1 LIFKHILNNTSYS
14 IRWALNT
21 KVIILIAI
29 SGAYLILINGIRVQA
44 LEFETFTLNYAHAQQ
59 QTFATKL
66 SGKNEIP
73 PIKTQATGTAK
84 FSVNSNNTL
93 SYEIIANN
101 INAVIGARIGQ
112 KNGSLLAEV
121 FNPYAIHNGKS
132 GIPTGQIN
140 GVLSSGIITSDDLSG
155 PVAGKMISDLVN
167 LMKEGKTVVDVRTL
181 EHQKGEIRGL
191 ISPITAVVHTNATSG
206 GNESKSTALLSSS
219 NLNRSSTSGTKN
231 VTLSGRPPTPLLS
244 QCKTTDPT
252 MQGPEYKPGSPIMQG
267 QNFAKGLSGPRLE
280 LTGKV
285 ISNFDCKPVKG
296 AVLDVWQADA
306 NGNYDNKGYNLRGK
320 IVTDKDGK
328 YVLDTIYPGRL
339 HTKNI
344 DLRISPSPIHIMVG
358 VPGQP
363 LLTTQIYF
371 ENQSKDTS
379 TKNSLI
385 TRTVVNSNG
394 TKIANFDFVIEDY
407 RGLAPNTNTNIQ
419 STNSTTRI
427 PS

>member
-1 LIFKHILNNTSYS
+1 
-14 IRWALNT
+14 LNT
-21 KVIILIAI
+21 KVIILITI
-29 SGAYLILINGIRVQA
+29 LGACLILTNGMIVQV

-59 QTFATKL
+59 QTFTTKL
-66 SGKNEIP
+66 SGQNEIP

-84 FSVNSNNTL
+84 FNGNSNDTL

-101 INAVIGARIGQ
+101 INAVIGARVGQ

-140 GVLSSGIITSDDLSG
+140 GVLSSGIITSDDLNG
-155 PVAGKMISDLVN
+155 PLAGKRVSDLVK

-181 EHQKGEIRGL
+181 EHQKGEIRGV
-191 ISPITAVVHTNATSG
+191 ISPITAVVHTNNTSG
-206 GNESKSTALLSSS
+206 DSESKSTTLSSTS
-219 NLNRSSTSGTKN
+219 NLNNSSKIGTKN
-231 VTLSGRPPTPLLS
+231 VTLPLRPQTPLIS
-244 QCKTTDPT
+244 QCNTTEPT
-252 MQGPEYKPGSPIMQG
+252 MQGPEYKPGSPLRQG
-267 QNFAKGLSGPRLE
+267 QNFANGLSGPRLE

-328 YVLDTIYPGRL
+328 YVLDTIYPGHL
-339 HTKNI
+339 HTEDTNV
-344 DLRISPSPIHIMVG
+344 RTSPSLSPIHIMVG

-371 ENQSKDTS
+371 ENQSKDGGI
-379 TKNSLI
+379 KNPLI
-385 TRTVVNSNG
+385 TRQVVNSIG
-394 TKIANFDFVIEDY
+394 TRIANFDFIIEDY
-407 RGLAPNTNTNIQ
+407 RGLATSINTNTNPSTNIQ
-419 STNSTTRI
+419 STNATTRI
-427 PS
+427 PR

>member
-1 LIFKHILNNTSYS
+1 M
-14 IRWALNT
+14 NT
-21 KVIILIAI
+21 KAIISIAM
-29 SGAYLILINGIRVQA
+29 SGVCLILINGIIVRV
-44 LEFETFTLNYAHAQQ
+44 LDSNTFTLNYAHAQQ
-59 QTFATKL
+59 QTFTTKL
-66 SGKNEIP
+66 SGQNEIP

-84 FSVNSNNTL
+84 FTVNSNDTL

-101 INAVIGARIGQ
+101 INAVIGVRIGQ

-132 GIPTGQIN
+132 GIPTGQVN
-140 GVLSSGIITSDDLSG
+140 GVLSSGTITLDDLNG
-155 PVAGKMISDLVN
+155 PVAGKKVSDLVN

-181 EHQKGEIRGL
+181 EHQKGEIRGV

-206 GNESKSTALLSSS
+206 GNESKSTALSSTS
-219 NLNRSSTSGTKN
+219 NLNKSSTTGTKN
-231 VTLSGRPPTPLLS
+231 VTQSGRPPTPLLS
-244 QCKTTDPT
+244 QCNTTEPT
-252 MQGPEYKPGSPIMQG
+252 MQGPEYKPGSPLLQG

-280 LTGKV
+280 LTGRV
-285 ISNFDCKPVKG
+285 ISNSDCKPVKG

-306 NGNYDNKGYNLRGK
+306 NGNYDNKGYILRGK

-339 HTKNI
+339 HTENT
-344 DLRISPSPIHIMVG
+344 DLRTSRSPIHVMIG

-371 ENQSKDTS
+371 ENQSKDTGM
-379 TKNSLI
+379 KNSLL

-407 RGLAPNTNTNIQ
+407 RLRTTNTITNIQ

>member
-1 LIFKHILNNTSYS
+1 
-14 IRWALNT
+14 LNT
-21 KVIILIAI
+21 KVIILLAI
-29 SGAYLILINGIRVQA
+29 SGACLILINGIIVQV
-44 LEFETFTLNYAHAQQ
+44 LEFETFTLNYAHAKQ
-59 QTFATKL
+59 QTFTTKL
-66 SGKNEIP
+66 SGQNEIP
-73 PIKTQATGTAK
+73 PIKTHATGTAK
-84 FSVNSNNTL
+84 FNVNSNDTL

-140 GVLSSGIITSDDLSG
+140 GVLSSGIITSDDLNG
-155 PVAGKMISDLVN
+155 PVAGKMVSDLVK

-191 ISPITAVVHTNATSG
+191 ISPITAVIHSNNTSG
-206 GNESKSTALLSSS
+206 GNESKSTAL
-219 NLNRSSTSGTKN
+219 SSTSNLINSSKLGTKN
-231 VTLSGRPPTPLLS
+231 VTLSERLQTPLIS
-244 QCKTTDPT
+244 QCDTTQPT
-252 MQGPEYKPGSPIMQG
+252 MQGPEYKPGSPFKQG
-267 QNFAKGLSGPRLE
+267 QNFANGLSGPRLE
-280 LTGKV
+280 LTGRV

-306 NGNYDNKGYNLRGK
+306 NGNYDNKAYNLRGK

-339 HTKNI
+339 HVKNT
-344 DLRISPSPIHIMVG
+344 DLRTSPSQSPVHIMVG

-371 ENQSKDTS
+371 ENQSKDTGI
-379 TKNSLI
+379 KDSLI
-385 TRTVVNSNG
+385 TRTVVNSIG

-407 RGLAPNTNTNIQ
+407 RGLTTSTNANTNPSTNIQ
-419 STNSTTRI
+419 RSNATTRI